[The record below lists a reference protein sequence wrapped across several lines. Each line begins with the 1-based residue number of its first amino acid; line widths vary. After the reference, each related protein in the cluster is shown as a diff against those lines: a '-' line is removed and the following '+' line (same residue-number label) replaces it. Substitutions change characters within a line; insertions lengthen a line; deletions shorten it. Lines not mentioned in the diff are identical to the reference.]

1 MASNR
6 TAAAPEEVAA
16 IRQALKTL
24 LDTKDEQGR
33 KVRSAK
39 FGVYCFYDYDGE
51 PIYVGQTRE
60 GLGSRIGRH
69 LTGQRSD
76 PVAKGVLDPFE
87 VAEVEA
93 WPIWE
98 LHDRA
103 TGDTEAKRTV
113 NAAEYA
119 VYQRALED
127 SKFQAVL
134 NEGTILDRGDAF
146 PILTSVRGRIIPDDI
161 YARRKHADIRIA
173 RRASTISYLARV
185 ISERELR
192 EPSGLRL
199 TLETQAKRLEWLAS
213 QRLDD
218 IRSAFPGTGL
228 IGSDDQEG

>member
-1 MASNR
+1 MASKR
-6 TAAAPEEVAA
+6 PAVAHEEVAA
-16 IRQALKTL
+16 IRQALKAL
-24 LDTKDEQGR
+24 LNTEDEQGR
-33 KVRSAK
+33 RVRSAK

-76 PVAKGVLDPFE
+76 AVAKGVLDPFE

-98 LHDRA
+98 LHGRA
-103 TGDTEAKRTV
+103 TGDQEAKRIV

-134 NEGTILDRGDAF
+134 NEGAIPKRGDQF
-146 PILTSVRGRIIPDDI
+146 PVLTSVRGRIIPNDI
-161 YARRKHADIRIA
+161 YERRKHADIRIA

-199 TLETQAKRLEWLAS
+199 TLETQAKRLQWLAS
-213 QRLDD
+213 DRLTEV
-218 IRSAFPGTGL
+218 RAAFPDKALTG
-228 IGSDDQEG
+228 SEDEEG